1 MLKVKHG
8 KSQHAVEDEN
18 GNYPILGTGGIIGKS
33 NSYLYNKPSVLIGR
47 KGTIDKPQYIEC
59 PFWTID
65 TLFYTEIKDNA
76 AEKYIYYLFNT
87 INWYS
92 FNEASGVPSLNASVI
107 ENIKVRIPPLQEQKA
122 IAQVLSTADKEID
135 LLSQEL
141 EQLKLQKKGLM
152 QLLLTGIIRV
162 TT

>member
-1 MLKVKHG
+1 MSVRAPVG
-8 KSQHAVEDEN
+8 KIARSIHSACIGRGVCSIDSEN
-18 GNYPILGTGGIIGKS
+18 NK
-33 NSYLYNKPSVLIGR
+33 YLY
-47 KGTIDKPQYIEC
+47 
-59 PFWTID
+59 
-65 TLFYTEIKDNA
+65 
-76 AEKYIYYLFNT
+76 YYLANNEKVWT
-87 INWYS
+87 KYS
-92 FNEASGVPSLNASVI
+92 QGSTFESV
-107 ENIKVRIPPLQEQKA
+107 NSNDIKNFRVFKPKSSHEQKA